1 MFFYLI
7 FFISDR
13 QVPALS
19 ETAQGAQAE
28 PMLAQGA
35 QGGTLT
41 AQGAQEDNMTTQG
54 AQGENLSPQGA
65 QGETLTTM
73 GAQGETGAQ
82 KRKQEF
88 GGEPSVSN
96 LTSFSH
102 F

>member
-19 ETAQGAQAE
+19 EIAQGAKAE
-28 PMLAQGA
+28 PMVAQGA

-65 QGETLTTM
+65 QGETLTTI
-73 GAQGETGAQ
+73 EAQ